1 MDRTHQ
7 HITNQTI
14 YAPVTPDHPFFL
26 LFLPHS
32 IITCP
37 PQHQLSQLVHHN
49 IIHQIPTATL
59 YLSKASTCTIFSLK
73 TRGSYPT
80 KLKKPTNMH
89 SHQLTTPS
97 THGHQS
103 YNTP

>member
-14 YAPVTPDHPFFL
+14 YAPVTSDHPFFL

-49 IIHQIPTATL
+49 IIHQISIPQL
-59 YLSKASTCTIFSLK
+59 YTFPKRPHAPYSPSKQEEAPAF
-73 TRGSYPT
+73 
-80 KLKKPTNMH
+80 
-89 SHQLTTPS
+89 LTM
-97 THGHQS
+97 
-103 YNTP
+103 